1 MKLVN
6 QLAPVEHK
14 FAYVTV
20 ITNSSYLKGLTVLVR
35 SFQKTHSAIPLY
47 VLLPTDAAPQLKAQ
61 VAALGIYFLESERIT
76 IRESF
81 IQSNPLTHWNETF
94 FKINICKLTQFNKIV
109 YLDADMIVQK
119 NIDCLF
125 QYPSISATT
134 GGKSEN
140 PQWTEFNSGIMV
152 IEPSVSLFDEIVK
165 AIEPAIIRRQALGL
179 GFGDQDVFNQY
190 YSDWND
196 HEEHKFS
203 ELFNAETLYIN
214 GLMKN
219 YGLKRL
225 RDVYV
230 IHYIGGNKIW
240 NNTLKQ
246 NLILVCNCLTE
257 RRIWELKAYLLYFK
271 YMLCT

>member
-1 MKLVN
+1 MGV
-6 QLAPVEHK
+6 H
-14 FAYVTV
+14 
-20 ITNSSYLKGLTVLVR
+20 I
-35 SFQKTHSAIPLY
+35 
-47 VLLPTDAAPQLKAQ
+47 
-61 VAALGIYFLESERIT
+61 LECERILLKELYT
-76 IRESF
+76 
-81 IQSNPLTHWNETF
+81 QSNPLVHWNETF
-94 FKINICKLTQFNKIV
+94 FKLNICKLTQFEKII

-152 IEPSVSLFDEIVK
+152 IEPSVTLFDALIK

-196 HEEHKFS
+196 HADHKFS
-203 ELFNAETLYIN
+203 ELFNAETLYLK
-214 GLMKN
+214 GLMEN
-219 YGLKRL
+219 YGLKKL
-225 RDVYV
+225 CELSV

-240 NNTLKQ
+240 NNSLKQ
-246 NLILVCNCLTE
+246 NLILIYSCIRE
-257 RRIWELKAYLLYFK
+257 KRFWELKAYLLYYKF
-271 YMLCT
+271 MLF